1 MSIINIFQLLD
12 YDFFASSPARIR
24 NGKEEVVP
32 INSWVE
38 ILKRGLQVGDK
49 VPEFTL
55 PSHTGEKVSMN
66 DLIGDRAVV
75 LFFYPKD
82 NSPGCKKEVCA
93 FRDAYEVFKEKGAE
107 VIGISSDSLS
117 SHEDFAA
124 KHALQFRL
132 LSDEDNEVRKMF
144 GAYDAVGLPGRV
156 TYVIDN
162 EGVIRYV
169 FSSQLHPTKHIREA
183 LREIEEIGHG

>member
-1 MSIINIFQLLD
+1 MFIISKFQPLD
-12 YDFFASSPARIR
+12 YDSFALASFRIR
-24 NGKEEVVP
+24 NGKEGVVP
-32 INSWVE
+32 INVWVD
-38 ILKRGLQVGDK
+38 ILKKGLKVGDK

-55 PSHTGEKVSMN
+55 PSHTGEMVSMN
-66 DLIGDRAVV
+66 DLIGRRTVV

-93 FRDAYEVFKEKGAE
+93 FRDAFEVFKEEGAE

-117 SHEDFAA
+117 SHEDFAS

-144 GAYDAVGLPGRV
+144 GAYDMGGIPGRV
-156 TYVIDN
+156 TYVIDTK
-162 EGVIRYV
+162 GVIRYV
-169 FSSQLHPTKHIREA
+169 FSSQLHPTKHIDEA
-183 LREIEEIGHG
+183 LRVIKEIGHS